1 MSSEAKPIENSIDA
15 LLGKSYRHG
24 FVTDIDSD
32 TLPPLYVG
40 CGTED
45 ELNDGNMRFVDA
57 AVADGVDVHVDFRP
71 GEHEWGLWDATVRDV
86 LAWLPL
92 AR

>member
-1 MSSEAKPIENSIDA
+1 
-15 LLGKSYRHG
+15 
-24 FVTDIDSD
+24 
-32 TLPPLYVG
+32 
-40 CGTED
+40 
-45 ELNDGNMRFVDA
+45 
-57 AVADGVDVHVDFRP
+57 VDFRP